1 MGVALNIQSNYI
13 ELQNWLEKAKSI
25 YSSAGCPHERVDD
38 GILKIS
44 MQVAA
49 IRKTNPDMLHEFLQ
63 ELITEFKGY
72 KLIQCRFNK
81 SNYEYFVM
89 PPEIQVLIGG
99 LMDKASEGI
108 MLASI
113 CHMLQVDTLS
123 ELLSLIPTGMP
134 DTDVLDSLWRDQK
147 TPAGL
152 NLLDDFVLLDAVAL
166 ANKRGI
172 TA

>member
-1 MGVALNIQSNYI
+1 MNIQSNYI
-13 ELQNWLEKAKSI
+13 ELQIWLEKAKRI

-38 GILKIS
+38 GILKIA
-44 MQVAA
+44 MHVAQLR
-49 IRKTNPDMLHEFLQ
+49 ITKP
-63 ELITEFKGY
+63 ELINAFIQNLSSQYKGIP
-72 KLIQCRFNK
+72 LLQHRFNNH
-81 SNYEYFVM
+81 NYEHFVM
-89 PPEIQVLIGG
+89 TTEIQVLIGG
-99 LMDKASEGI
+99 LMDSPGEGI

-113 CHMLQVDTLS
+113 CHMLQVDSLS

-134 DTDVLDSLWRDQK
+134 DTDVLEALWRDQK

-152 NLLDDFVLLDAVAL
+152 NLLDDFVLLDAIAL

>member
-1 MGVALNIQSNYI
+1 MDSVHHIWCPL
-13 ELQNWLEKAKSI
+13 
-25 YSSAGCPHERVDD
+25 SSQEFQDLPD
-38 GILKIS
+38 GAETTL
-44 MQVAA
+44 
-49 IRKTNPDMLHEFLQ
+49 T
-63 ELITEFKGY
+63 
-72 KLIQCRFNK
+72 
-81 SNYEYFVM
+81 FVM
-89 PPEIQVLIGG
+89 TPEIQILIGG

-134 DTDVLDSLWRDQK
+134 DTDVLDALWRDQK

-152 NLLDDFVLLDAVAL
+152 NLLDDFVLLDTVAL

-172 TA
+172 AA

>member
-1 MGVALNIQSNYI
+1 MRAAKLARKGKKYLFLRRMTRTK
-13 ELQNWLEKAKSI
+13 ELM
-25 YSSAGCPHERVDD
+25 
-38 GILKIS
+38 ILKIA

-49 IRKTNPDMLHEFLQ
+49 IRKTKPDMLHVFLQ

-81 SNYEYFVM
+81 SNYEHFVM
-89 PPEIQVLIGG
+89 TPEIQILIGG

-134 DTDVLDSLWRDQK
+134 DTDVLDALWRDQK

-152 NLLDDFVLLDAVAL
+152 NLLDDFVLLDTVAL
-166 ANKRGI
+166 ANKRGLLHECI
-172 TA
+172 GVD